1 MSQNTYENPLNSTS
15 LYGLKDK
22 ISFLVNL
29 YKNAKFPKVLMMT
42 GKKGVGKFTLINH
55 FLNYVYDSEYKLKE
69 NIINKESSVY
79 KQYLN
84 NIFPNIIYLQG
95 SRYKNIK
102 IEDIRKLKSTL
113 LKSSLLK
120 KNRFIVLDDVELFN
134 TNSLN
139 ALLKV
144 IEEPNS
150 NDYFILINNK
160 TQDLVNTIYSRSIEI
175 KVLLSN
181 NERIKITNSLVLKN
195 HLEVFIDIQKFNL
208 SPGNFLFFNRIC
220 GENKIDINEYF
231 PINLKLLLDLYKKNK
246 DVNIINMIF
255 FLADIYFLNI
265 QELKDSNIEKI
276 IEAKSYVIRNVNKFV
291 TFNLN
296 QNTLINAINEK
307 LTNG

>member
-1 MSQNTYENPLNSTS
+1 M
-15 LYGLKDK
+15 
-22 ISFLVNL
+22 
-29 YKNAKFPKVLMMT
+29 
-42 GKKGVGKFTLINH
+42 
-55 FLNYVYDSEYKLKE
+55 
-69 NIINKESSVY
+69 
-79 KQYLN
+79 
-84 NIFPNIIYLQG
+84 
-95 SRYKNIK
+95 
-102 IEDIRKLKSTL
+102 
-113 LKSSLLK
+113 LK